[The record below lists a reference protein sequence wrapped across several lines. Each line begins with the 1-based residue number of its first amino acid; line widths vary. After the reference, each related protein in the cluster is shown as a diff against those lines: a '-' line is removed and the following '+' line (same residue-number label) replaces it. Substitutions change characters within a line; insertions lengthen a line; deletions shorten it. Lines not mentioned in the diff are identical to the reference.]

1 MSLSYREIL
10 DKVDFIKT
18 LKVEG
23 NKVSINNGELIV
35 EYRFNQTARGVFR
48 KLKNFLGIRL
58 NNN

>member
-1 MSLSYREIL
+1 MSYREIL